1 MACQDMCEGQRVEGQ
16 RRRQGD
22 VVLHLQALLPVS
34 TVMADIA
41 TARTY
46 PLLPRGPVAAVDT
59 VIKYAIFSSC
69 QGVDPEQDDQIW
81 QIGDMGE

>member
-16 RRRQGD
+16 RRRLGD
-22 VVLHLQALLPVS
+22 VVLRLQALFLVS
-34 TVMADIA
+34 AVVADIP

-69 QGVDPEQDDQIW
+69 QGVDPEQDDNVW
-81 QIGDMGE
+81 

>member
-16 RRRQGD
+16 RRRLGD
-22 VVLHLQALLPVS
+22 VVLHQQALLPVS

-41 TARTY
+41 KASTY
-46 PLLPRGPVAAVDT
+46 PLLPCSPIATVYT

-69 QGVDPEQDDQIW
+69 
-81 QIGDMGE
+81 